1 MPFCWSTVYDASS
14 RLACWRELWRIEFQQ
29 IVSRMG
35 AMKKSVW
42 TLVVVGL
49 LGLNACGTREFTK
62 GEYDDVNETRLLDD
76 KFNESDAKAL
86 ISDMIVSMAEHPIFA
101 DTRLP
106 PVVQVE
112 GVRNKTSEH
121 IDTKSLTD
129 SLRTSLLKTGR
140 VRFSNKEDRQVVQDE
155 IDYQND
161 SGRVRKDTRAG
172 RGGAVGADYIL
183 TGDLISNVQEVG
195 SRKLVY
201 YRLTLNLTNLT
212 TGLMEWSDEKP
223 IRKRFKKRSVGF

>member
-1 MPFCWSTVYDASS
+1 MPIKFTEFGS
-14 RLACWRELWRIEFQQ
+14 RIWF
-29 IVSRMG
+29 
-35 AMKKSVW
+35 MKNS
-42 TLVVVGL
+42 LCILIVVGL

-62 GEYDDVNETRLLDD
+62 GEYDDVDEARLLND

-129 SLRTSLLKTGR
+129 SLRTALIKTGR
-140 VRFSNKEDRQVVQDE
+140 VRFSNKEDRNIVDSE
-155 IDYQND
+155 IDYQNS
-161 SGRVRKDTRAG
+161 SGRVRKDTRAA

-201 YRLTLNLTNLT
+201 YRLTLNLTNLS